1 VSKFHSIIRYPSI
14 TEKNTSMRETQN
26 KYVFEVTRTAS
37 KPEIK
42 EAVEKLFAVT
52 VLSVNT
58 ILVKGKKKRMGRTV
72 GYRSDWKKA
81 IIRIQDGQT
90 ISKFGEV

>member
-1 VSKFHSIIRYPSI
+1 MSKYHSIIRYPSI
-14 TEKNTSMRETQN
+14 TEKNTKMRETQN
-26 KYVFEVTRTAS
+26 KYVFEVERTAQ
-37 KPEIK
+37 KPDIK

-58 ILVKGKKKRMGRTV
+58 ILVKGKKKRMGRNV

-81 IIRIQDGQT
+81 IVRIQEGQT

>member
-1 VSKFHSIIRYPSI
+1 MSKYHSIIRYPSI
-14 TEKNTSMRETQN
+14 TEKNTRMREAQN
-26 KYVFEVTRTAS
+26 KYVFEVTRDAS

-58 ILVKGKKKRMGRTV
+58 ILVKGKLKRMGRNV

-81 IIRIQDGQT
+81 IIRIQEGQT

>member
-1 VSKFHSIIRYPSI
+1 
-14 TEKNTSMRETQN
+14 MRETQN
-26 KYVFEVTRTAS
+26 KYVFEVTRTAT

-42 EAVEKLFAVT
+42 EAVEKLFSVT

-58 ILVKGKKKRMGRTV
+58 ILVKGKLKRMGRNV

>member
-1 VSKFHSIIRYPSI
+1 MSKYHSIIRYPSI

-58 ILVKGKKKRMGRTV
+58 ILVKGKKKRMGRNV

>member
-1 VSKFHSIIRYPSI
+1 MSKFHSIIRYPSI

-58 ILVKGKKKRMGRTV
+58 ILVKGKKKRMGRNV

>member
-1 VSKFHSIIRYPSI
+1 VSKYHSIIRYPSI
-14 TEKNTSMRETQN
+14 TEKNTRMREAQN
-26 KYVFEVTRTAS
+26 KYVFEVTRDAS

-58 ILVKGKKKRMGRTV
+58 ILVKGKLKRMGRNV

-81 IIRIQDGQT
+81 IIRIQEGQT